1 MYEIV
6 DRGLKATVG
15 MRLDGAVDQAEYA
28 KMKLEYDPILDR
40 APRVNMVWQLGAG
53 LTVEPSVM
61 WDDMKLALSR
71 ADRLGRLALVAED
84 RWAAIVEIAVESG
97 LQMRQFQP
105 DQREA
110 PWRWADEGD

>member
-1 MYEIV
+1 
-6 DRGLKATVG
+6 

-40 APRVNMVWQLGAG
+40 APRVNLVWQLGAG

-71 ADRLGRLALVAED
+71 ADRLGRLALVADD
-84 RWAAIVEIAVESG
+84 RWGAIVEIAVESG
-97 LQMRQFQP
+97 QTFLSTLRGILILVYK
-105 DQREA
+105 
-110 PWRWADEGD
+110 RWNTVSSYAFDNINP